1 MTLAGPLAPALGTA
15 QRDPSLDAF
24 RGLAVGG
31 MILVNLQGNGSAAW
45 PQAVHAVWHGLTL
58 ADLVFPYFLL
68 AVGMSAALLAERGV
82 RPKVRRILE
91 RAGLLFLIGL
101 ALSWLLRPALDLE
114 QLRMVGVLQRIA
126 ICFAVIALWS
136 RFSSRWTGYL
146 GFACA
151 LLLLHWI
158 ALQLTAPGELAASL
172 EPGKGLS
179 AWSDRLLPGR
189 LHGVTHDPEGLL
201 STLSALATTACG
213 AAAWRLR
220 TVRSERR
227 CLLLAGSLI
236 AAAAVLVYALQIP
249 LNKALWTP
257 SFALL
262 TAATGILAWLALRWF
277 ARHLPGAWVLA
288 FLAWMGRVALT
299 FYVVHMVL
307 IVLLRV
313 PGPPPYTRLWD
324 LCWAIVSRAVPSA
337 GLGSMLFAL
346 TAGGLCLLVTRGLQR
361 RGLLLRV

>member
-1 MTLAGPLAPALGTA
+1 MMQPRHPVAAFGPA
-15 QRDPSLDAF
+15 QRDPSLDVF

-45 PQAVHAVWHGLTL
+45 SQAVHAAWHGLTL

-68 AVGMSAALLAERGV
+68 AVGMSAALLAERGI
-82 RPKVRRILE
+82 RPKIRRILE

-101 ALSWLLRPALDLE
+101 ALSWLLRPSLDLE

-126 ICFAVIALWS
+126 VCFAAIALWS
-136 RFSSRWTGYL
+136 RFSSRWMAYL

-151 LLLLHWI
+151 LLLLHCI
-158 ALQLTAPGELAASL
+158 ALQLSAPGEIAASL
-172 EPGKGLS
+172 DPGKGLS
-179 AWSDRLLPGR
+179 GWSDRLLPGR

-201 STLSALATTACG
+201 STLSAVATTACG

-220 TVRSERR
+220 TVRAERC
-227 CLLLAGSLI
+227 CLLFAGGLI
-236 AAAAVLVYALQIP
+236 AAAVVLADTLQIP

-262 TAATGILAWLALRWF
+262 TAGTGILAWRALGWV
-277 ARHLPGAWVLA
+277 ARCLPGSRVIA

-299 FYVVHMVL
+299 FYVVHMLL

-313 PGPPPYTRLWD
+313 AGPAPHARLWD
-324 LCWAIVSRAVPSA
+324 FSWTSLNAAVADP

-346 TAGGLCLLVTRGLQR
+346 NAGGLCLLLTRGLQQC
-361 RGLLLRV
+361 GLLLRV